1 MNRVDFKI
9 PVPLFSAGA
18 GAGVKGDE
26 KEGIRHSSMCG
37 ARGLE
42 AMRSGIATTRVGG
55 KCYGN

>member
-1 MNRVDFKI
+1 MNRRDFEI

-18 GAGVKGDE
+18 GVKGNE